1 MESGGGSILIMEA
14 RVAIITGA
22 GRGIGRATALE
33 LGTRGY
39 QLTLASRNQKDL
51 DAVAAQTETAIAI
64 RADVTR
70 VEDVQMLVDKTLAT
84 YKRIDA
90 LVNCVGLAPM
100 AKVDELSVEQ
110 WHAVIDANL
119 SSAFYLA
126 RAVWATFK
134 QQHSGCIVNI
144 SSMAS
149 RDPLP
154 GFLAYGAAK
163 AGLNVLSLMLAR
175 EGAQHGIRSYAIAPG
190 AVETE
195 MFRQIVTKEQWP
207 TAKTLE
213 PADVARV
220 VAQCIDGDLKYTNGE
235 AIFLSKTI

>member
-1 MESGGGSILIMEA
+1 MEP

-33 LGTRGY
+33 LGKRGY
-39 QLTLASRNQKDL
+39 QLALASRNQKEL
-51 DAVAAQTETAIAI
+51 EATAAQAKHAIAV

-70 VEDVQMLVDKTLAT
+70 VEDVQMLVDKTLASFG
-84 YKRIDA
+84 RIDA
-90 LVNCVGLAPM
+90 LINCVGLAPM
-100 AKVDELSVEQ
+100 AKVDELSPQQ

-126 RAVWATFK
+126 RSVWGTFK
-134 QQHSGCIVNI
+134 SQRSGCIVNI

-163 AGLNVLSLMLAR
+163 AGLNILSLMLAR
-175 EGAQHGIRSYAIAPG
+175 EGAEHGIRSYAIAPG

-195 MFRQIVTKEQWP
+195 MFRQIVSKDKWP
-207 TAKTLE
+207 SEKTLD
-213 PADVARV
+213 PADVAAV
-220 VAQCIDGDLKYTNGE
+220 VAQCIDGDLKYASGE